1 MDVKNKAYARLV
13 WSFIHASIGS
23 VLLVRNLVPEM
34 SVPEIWESSWLEVMK
49 GGSMQ
54 RGKWLNIMLCVCW
67 CCGDSKMRWFSG
79 RNGRDPRCWLRRCYK
94 RGGCGLL
101 LNMLCWDWVVI
112 CLLCL
117 YLDSHCQEFS
127 KKSPYDFKAIRL
139 KYMNVKCK
147 LGTFTGQVNVSMES

>member
-1 MDVKNKAYARLV
+1 MELH
-13 WSFIHASIGS
+13 SCIHRECFSGTKPGT
-23 VLLVRNLVPEM
+23 RNLGVILAGSNERRLNAAREM
-34 SVPEIWESSWLEVMK
+34 AK
-49 GGSMQ
+49 H
-54 RGKWLNIMLCVCW
+54 NALCVLVVVETAKW
-67 CCGDSKMRWFSG
+67 GGFQGEMEET
-79 RNGRDPRCWLRRCYK
+79 
-94 RGGCGLL
+94 RGAGWEDVTRGEIVTYLL

-127 KKSPYDFKAIRL
+127 KKSQYDFKAIRL